1 MACELTTGSMLAS
14 GVFVG
19 EPVVDIGESVVDV
32 IVGCVVVVGGTT
44 GSKNGFF
51 DFVGEEKGLDRP
63 IVANF
68 WPANGLFCWLLVFAW
83 WPLVVEALV
92 VEVVVGVGRKDG
104 WVLVVVIVV
113 GGTKFCVKGLVVL
126 LLTVL
131 HCSALIGKSLNK
143 VSLCTPASPL
153 EEKWVTETGRS
164 MLREESS
171 SRLVGAAGGLSTWWQ
186 KSNQLGLC
194 HKISFQL
201 FPKSFQRKALTS
213 MRLVVVGGS
222 AGWAMEPRFRVSL
235 SPP

>member
-1 MACELTTGSMLAS
+1 M
-14 GVFVG
+14 F
-19 EPVVDIGESVVDV
+19 
-32 IVGCVVVVGGTT
+32 
-44 GSKNGFF
+44 
-51 DFVGEEKGLDRP
+51 
-63 IVANF
+63 
-68 WPANGLFCWLLVFAW
+68 
-83 WPLVVEALV
+83 
-92 VEVVVGVGRKDG
+92 
-104 WVLVVVIVV
+104 VVVIVV
-113 GGTKFCVKGLVVL
+113 GGTKFWVKGLVVL

-143 VSLCTPASPL
+143 VSLCTPARPL

-194 HKISFQL
+194 HKLSFQL
-201 FPKSFQRKALTS
+201 FPKSFHRKAFTS